1 MKNII
6 LLFLIVFCT
15 TVIPQEGKSMNEY
28 ESLVSET
35 KQKYA
40 PDKRVALFDVSIK
53 IENER
58 VVLNGE
64 TNLPNAK
71 KELLSKFIELKI
83 KYEDKIVLLPATDL
97 KDKISG
103 VINLSVA
110 NIRSK
115 PEHSAEMSTQ
125 SLLGTVVNVLKK
137 KGGWYLIQ
145 TPDNYLGW
153 VDDDGVEL
161 MTEPE
166 VQQWKDSKKII
177 YKNIYGF
184 AYSSPNENSQT
195 VSDVVVGNI
204 IKVIGEETDFF
215 KVSFPDD
222 RIAYIKKS
230 EAEDFNSWVNS
241 VSPEEENILN
251 IAHKFMGVPY
261 LWGGTSAKGLDC
273 SGFTKTVYFI
283 NGLVLQR
290 DASQQVHTGEFVTEE
305 VDFEKLQPC
314 DLLFFG
320 RRETD
325 STKERITHVA
335 IYIGDSEF
343 IHASGRVKIN
353 SLDPVRENYSEY
365 RHRSFIRAKRIMTS
379 IGKNGIERINQN
391 IYFK

>member
-1 MKNII
+1 MLKIIPII
-6 LLFLIVFCT
+6 LYLFCT
-15 TVIPQEGKSMNEY
+15 TIIPQEGKSMNEY
-28 ESLVSET
+28 ESIIAEI
-35 KQKYA
+35 KQKFA
-40 PDKRVALFDVSIK
+40 PDKRVALFDVSVETK
-53 IENER
+53 NEK
-58 VVLNGE
+58 VLLSGE

-71 KELLSKFIELKI
+71 KELLLKFNESNIEF
-83 KYEDKIVLLPATDL
+83 EDKIVLLPAADL
-97 KDKISG
+97 KNKIFG

-115 PEHSAEMSTQ
+115 PEHSAELSTQ
-125 SLLGTVVNVLKK
+125 SLLGTVVNILKK
-137 KGGWYLIQ
+137 RGGWYLIQ

-161 MTEPE
+161 MTDEE
-166 VQQWKDSKKII
+166 VQHWKDSKKIV

-184 AYSSPNENSQT
+184 AYYLPVENSQT

-204 IKVIGEETDFF
+204 IKVISEEKDFF
-215 KVSFPDD
+215 KVSFPDN
-222 RIAYIKKS
+222 RIAYIKKT
-230 EAEDFNSWVNS
+230 EAEDFNTWVNS
-241 VSPEEENILN
+241 VSPEVENILN

-273 SGFTKTVYFI
+273 SGFTKTVYFL

-320 RRETD
+320 RKETD

-353 SLDPVRENYSEY
+353 SLDPNRENYSEY
-365 RHRSFIRAKRIMTS
+365 RHRSYIRAKRIITS

-391 IYFK
+391 IYYK